1 MVMMVVKEAPT
12 GRSVMMV
19 MVVEASVEKMMMMV
33 MVVILRHFKLRTVLL
48 AKGGV
53 RSF

>member
-1 MVMMVVKEAPT
+1 MVMMVVKEAP
-12 GRSVMMV
+12 SEEVVMMV

-33 MVVILRHFKLRTVLL
+33 MVVILCHFKLGTVLL